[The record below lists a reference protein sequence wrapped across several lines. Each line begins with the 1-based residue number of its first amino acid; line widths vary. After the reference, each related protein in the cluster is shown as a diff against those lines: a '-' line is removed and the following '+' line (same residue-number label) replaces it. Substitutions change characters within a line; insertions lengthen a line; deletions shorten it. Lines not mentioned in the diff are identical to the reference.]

1 MQPASAP
8 VNVQSSAPR
17 RSPSGPPD
25 RSHRPPAPK
34 IEWGRLF
41 KEGWK
46 LIFLSP
52 GLVSLYILLF
62 LLNGFAGIYAASYL
76 GKITGA
82 LQMASQT
89 SAPPQ
94 PLFVYYAIWALLAF
108 VVIAVLIPQSWI
120 GSRMD
125 LLMSNKL
132 RDLVFNRVLRQDPE
146 FRAW

>member
-82 LQMASQT
+82 PNGVANQR
-89 SAPPQ
+89 AP
-94 PLFVYYAIWALLAF
+94 ATALRLLCNLGSSG
-108 VVIAVLIPQSWI
+108 IRRHRRLDSAVLDWEPD
-120 GSRMD
+120 G
-125 LLMSNKL
+125 
-132 RDLVFNRVLRQDPE
+132 LVDVQQIAGLGL
-146 FRAW
+146 